1 MFANCTG
8 LKTAPELPFKSNS
21 SWNYY
26 CYNGMFKGCTGLTTP
41 PSSIPSLMHDYACY
55 QMFYGCSK
63 LTKTPAMSNCDCDKY
78 ACYQMFYGCSKL
90 KDASNITITGTYSY
104 SHY

>member
-8 LKTAPELPFKSNS
+8 LKTAPELPFQSNS
-21 SWNYY
+21 SWNYG
-26 CYNGMFKGCTGLTTP
+26 CYKGMFYKCTGLTTP
-41 PSSIPSLMHDYACY
+41 PSSIPYVMHEYACY

-63 LTKTPAMSNCDCDKY
+63 LT
-78 ACYQMFYGCSKL
+78 
-90 KDASNITITGTYSY
+90 DASNITITGTYSY